1 MTAAMPGNKARA
13 QAFWTELFNAH
24 DLRNVRAFF
33 APGFVNHNAR
43 PGTPDGPGGAE
54 QVFGRLMGRM
64 LTTCTSTCRRWWQK
78 VARSSASA

>member
-43 PGTPDGPGGAE
+43 PGTPNGPGGAE
-54 QVFGRLMGRM
+54 QVFGRLWAGCSRHALRPAGDGGR
-64 LTTCTSTCRRWWQK
+64 R
-78 VARSSASA
+78 